1 MIDDTIE
8 KVEHSEWASLTFPF
22 VKANG
27 REFENL
33 WGLLCHHQQILSS
46 VLEQYP
52 IQTLEELLST
62 FSGGKILKHIIN
74 ESIRQK
80 VENIDT
86 INARLRIYHQYKRL
100 T

>member
-62 FSGGKILKHIIN
+62 FSGGKILKHIN
-74 ESIRQK
+74 ESLRQK
-80 VENIDT
+80 VENTHT
-86 INARLRIYHQYKRL
+86 INTHLGIYHQYKRQ